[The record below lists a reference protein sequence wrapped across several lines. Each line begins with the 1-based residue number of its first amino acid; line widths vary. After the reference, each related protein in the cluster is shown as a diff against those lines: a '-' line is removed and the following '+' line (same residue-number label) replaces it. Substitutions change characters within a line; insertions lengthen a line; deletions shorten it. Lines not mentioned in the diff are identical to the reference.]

1 MLEQHT
7 CSLLLQN
14 IYSCHLVSVNRNVHA
29 PAFEMTSYDA
39 SISEAFTLGGEVVRL
54 CASDADDDV
63 ITFSIEGE
71 FASSFSSTLRT

>member
-7 CSLLLQN
+7 CSLSLQN

-54 CASDADDDV
+54 LASDVDYDV
-63 ITFSIEGE
+63 ITFAVEGE
-71 FASSFSSTLRT
+71 FSSHF